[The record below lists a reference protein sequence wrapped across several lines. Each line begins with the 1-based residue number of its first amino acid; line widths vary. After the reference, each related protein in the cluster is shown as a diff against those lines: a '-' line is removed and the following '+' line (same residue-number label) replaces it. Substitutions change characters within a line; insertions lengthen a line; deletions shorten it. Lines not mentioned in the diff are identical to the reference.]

1 MPSLQRVVSGA
12 VAPDESLDF
21 DLAAAGLRADG
32 GHALRLV
39 EGLAGKLEDALPG
52 RAAVDRRAVRCL
64 SREKRVE
71 RIEVALGEATY
82 ELVSNGRTVSGMRG
96 QTVRGVTI
104 KREELGLEEW
114 VRRLTHELGEL
125 ARSSTE
131 ARTALDRL
139 LGA

>member
-1 MPSLQRVVSGA
+1 MAHEDGL
-12 VAPDESLDF
+12 EF
-21 DLAAAGLRADG
+21 DLAAAGLRAEG
-32 GHALRLV
+32 GDALRLV
-39 EGLAGKLEDALPG
+39 EVLAVKLEDALPG
-52 RAAVDRRAVRCL
+52 RAKVERCGVRFL

-71 RIEVALGEATY
+71 RIEVDLGEASY
-82 ELVSNGRTVSGMRG
+82 ELASDGRQVSGTRG

-104 KREELGLEEW
+104 KREELGLDEW

-139 LGA
+139 LGT